1 MAEKDV
7 LLDALEQFRQAE
19 EAASEN
25 RAQALDDIKF
35 ARLGEQWPDK
45 IKEQRDKE
53 GRPCLTINRL
63 PAFGRRVVNEA
74 RQNRP
79 AIQVMPASDQADV
92 HTAFV
97 YTGLVRNIEQTSDAD
112 VAYDTGIESAVYGG
126 FGFWRV
132 DVDYSSD
139 SSFDLDLAIRR
150 IVNPFTVYF
159 DPKSEAADS
168 SDWRYAFVTEMCP
181 IEEFKRKYPGAGDH
195 SWQANKDEAW
205 FEENAVRLAEWWKR
219 EEIQREIVKL
229 KDGTVLDADVFNKE
243 KELFLSAGLTVTG
256 TRKVPGHKV
265 VQRLMTGIEVLDTKE
280 WAGKYVPIIPV
291 FGDEVNV
298 EGKRY
303 FRSLIRDAK
312 DPQQMLNFWRTAG
325 TELVALAPK
334 VPYIG
339 ARGQFTTDAE
349 KWATA
354 NRISHSH
361 LEYDMI
367 PGAPPPSRQPLDAG
381 IAAGAM
387 QEAINATEDMK
398 SIIGIFDP
406 ALGDDKMQEVS
417 GVAIRRRQR
426 QSDVG
431 VFHFLDNLNR
441 AVRHTGRVLID
452 LIPHVY
458 TTGRI
463 VRILG
468 EDNQAQNIPLGQE
481 TQVPP
486 GFPQQQ
492 PNQPPMTKVFDL
504 SVGRYDTVVKAGPSY
519 GTRREEAAEQQIAF
533 MQAVP
538 AMAPL
543 MTDIL
548 AENLDWPQSDKLKQ
562 RIEQQMANPPPNPE
576 MIKAQAQ
583 QQIEQAKAAAAAQ
596 VEQAKIQAEGQR
608 AQIQAGVEVEKA
620 KALAQVELAKSAED
634 NKAKAAI
641 EGAKIQSAEKIKAA
655 ELAARR
661 EEKLLELSAG
671 ILAARQGAMGRNLT
685 NESTLDQSAAGIS
698 DTGDIQSVAN
708 EIQGVARQA
717 GSGQNVVAPIPKKE
731 PKPKK
736 PRKAK
741 FAKQADGSW
750 LAEELN
756 D

>member
-1 MAEKDV
+1 MADKDV
-7 LLDALEQFRQAE
+7 ISDALEEFKRAE
-19 EAASEN
+19 EASSEN

-35 ARLGEQWPDK
+35 ARLGEQWPQK
-45 IKEQRDKE
+45 IKEQRDQE

-79 AIQVMPASDQADV
+79 AIQVLPASDQADV
-92 HTAFV
+92 QTAWI

-112 VAYDTGIESAVYGG
+112 VAYDTGIEAAVYGG
-126 FGFWRV
+126 FGYWRV
-132 DVDYSSD
+132 DIDYASD
-139 SSFDLDLAIRR
+139 SSFDLDIAIRR
-150 IVNPFTVYF
+150 IANPFTVYP
-159 DPKSEAADS
+159 DPKSESADS
-168 SDWRYAFVTEMCP
+168 SDWRYAFVTELIP
-181 IEEFKRKYPGAGDH
+181 RDEFERKYPGAGDH
-195 SWQANKDEAW
+195 SWDANKDVAGW
-205 FEENAVRLAEWWKR
+205 FDEDSVRIAERWKR
-219 EEIQREIVKL
+219 EEIKKEIVRL
-229 KDGTVLDADVFNKE
+229 NDGTILDASVFE
-243 KELFLSAGLTVTG
+243 KERDLFLIAGLQVVG
-256 TRKVPGHKV
+256 TRTVPGHKV
-265 VQRLMTGIEVLDTKE
+265 TQHLMTGVEVLDKKE
-280 WAGKYVPIIPV
+280 WAGKYVPIIPCY
-291 FGDEVNV
+291 GDEVNI

-303 FRSLIRDAK
+303 FRSLIRDAR

-354 NRISHSH
+354 NRVSHAYI
-361 LEYDMI
+361 EYDPIAGM
-367 PGAPPPSRQPLDAG
+367 PPPARQPLDSG

-398 SIIGIFDP
+398 AIVGIFDP

-458 TTGRI
+458 TSGRI

-468 EDNQAQNIPLGQE
+468 EGGEAQNVPLGQP
-481 TQVPP
+481 TQVPQ
-486 GFPQQQ
+486 GAPQQPQQ
-492 PNQPPMTKVFDL
+492 PMPRVFDL
-504 SVGRYDTVVKAGPSY
+504 SAGQYDVVIKAGPSY

-538 AMAPL
+538 QMAPL

-576 MIKAQAQ
+576 MIKAEAE
-583 QQIEQAKAAAAAQ
+583 IKKADGLAK
-596 VEQAKIQAEGQR
+596 
-608 AQIQAGVEVEKA
+608 
-620 KALAQVELAKSAED
+620 VELAKTRENNMLEIAKERD
-634 NKAKAAI
+634 KLAVDQQRAKADND
-641 EGAKIQSAEKIKAA
+641 AKAVLQNREIASKERMQDK
-655 ELAARR
+655 ELAAKRQD
-661 EEKLLELSAG
+661 KLLELAAG
-671 ILAARQGAMGRNLT
+671 ILSAKTGERGQNIS
-685 NESTLDQSAAGIS
+685 NDSTLDQTGAAASQGGLHGVMQDIMSSA
-698 DTGDIQSVAN
+698 DVVEQV
-708 EIQGVARQA
+708 V
-717 GSGQNVVAPIPKKE
+717 SG
-731 PKPKK
+731 KPKK
-736 PRKAK
+736 RKPKRAK
-741 FAKQADGSW
+741 FARMPEGGW
-750 LAEELN
+750 MAEEMM
-756 D
+756 DDE

>member
-1 MAEKDV
+1 MADKDV
-7 LLDALEQFRQAE
+7 ISDALEEFKQAE

-25 RAQALDDIKF
+25 REQALADIKF
-35 ARLGEQWPDK
+35 ARLGEQWPDAIK
-45 IKEQRDKE
+45 IQREKE

-97 YTGLVRNIEQTSDAD
+97 YTGLIRNIEQTSDAD

-126 FGFWRV
+126 FGYWRV
-132 DVDYSSD
+132 DIDYASD

-150 IVNPFTVYF
+150 IVNPFTVYA

-168 SDWRYAFVTEMCP
+168 SDWRFAFVTEMCP
-181 IEEFKRKYPGAGDH
+181 IEEFKRKYPGASDH
-195 SWQANKDEAW
+195 SWDANKDTAGW
-205 FEENAVRLAEWWKR
+205 FDEDSVRLAERWKR
-219 EEIQREIVKL
+219 EQIKKEIVRL
-229 KDGTVLDADVFNKE
+229 NDGTILDASVFE
-243 KELFLSAGLTVTG
+243 KERDLFMIAGLRVEG
-256 TRKVPGHKV
+256 TRTVPGHKV
-265 VQRLMTGIEVLDTKE
+265 VQHLMTGVEVLDTKE
-280 WAGKYVPIIPV
+280 WAGRYIPIIPV
-291 FGDEVNV
+291 YGDEVNV

-303 FRSLIRDAK
+303 FRSLIRDAR

-354 NRISHSH
+354 NRVSHAYI
-361 LEYDMI
+361 EYDPV
-367 PGAPPPSRQPLDAG
+367 PGMQAPTRQPLDSG

-398 SIIGIFDP
+398 AIVGIFDP
-406 ALGDDKMQEVS
+406 ALGDDKSQEVS

-458 TTGRI
+458 SGKRI
-463 VRILG
+463 IRILG
-468 EDNQAQNIPLGQE
+468 EDNRAQNIPLGQP
-481 TQVPP
+481 TQA
-486 GFPQQQ
+486 PQIAG
-492 PNQPPMTKVFDL
+492 QPPAMNKVFDL
-504 SVGRYDTVVKAGPSY
+504 SVGQYDVVVKAGPSY

-533 MQAVP
+533 MSAVP
-538 AMAPL
+538 QMAPL

-608 AQIQAGVEVEKA
+608 AQIQAGVEIEKA
-620 KALAQVELAKSAED
+620 KALSQVELAKSAED

-641 EGAKIQSAEKIKAA
+641 EGAKINSQEKIKAA
-655 ELAARR
+655 ELQARR
-661 EEKLLELSAG
+661 QEKLLELAAG
-671 ILAARQGAMGRNLT
+671 ILAAKQGAMGRNLT
-685 NESTLDQSAAGIS
+685 NESTLDQSGQAVA
-698 DTGDIQSVAN
+698 DTGDINSVAQ
-708 EIQGVARQA
+708 EIESVAQQA
-717 GSGQNVVAPIPKKE
+717 GSGQNVLTPVPKPQKQPKE
-731 PKPKK
+731 PKK
-736 PRKAK
+736 RKAK
-741 FAKQADGSW
+741 FTKQGDSW
-750 LAEELN
+750 LAEEL
-756 D
+756 